1 MTGFIPAGG
10 EGKRMRPV
18 TCSRPKV
25 LADLCGKPLISY
37 ACKAIDSIPLTEKFI
52 GGGRFSER
60 IKSGAAEY
68 AKGFGYTV
76 CDDENGE
83 ISAVCAL
90 DTDDD
95 ILVYFGDIFAECD
108 LSALAVSHRKNR
120 SDMTCALME
129 CTDIRDKNLAVTNG
143 GEITSVIEKPSYYSC
158 RTGLALC
165 GIFIISGKALRDVIG
180 ENGGRIPQS
189 AETELI
195 PLFIKKKRRVFGLKC
210 VSYALDINTVPN
222 LLSAQRH
229 ILAKKKSEDDISV
242 YTQNGAEISQ
252 PVIIGDGTVI
262 SSGVKISGGTVIG
275 RNVFIG
281 RNAKLN
287 GAFVGDGCHIGERA
301 SISGGYVCRG
311 AKIQSGASVFE
322 EAAVGDNAVIGE
334 NAVIEPSVRIWNG
347 RQIDAETLVAN
358 DVKYGTA
365 KPIRIG
371 EDGIWGDSGGTVTP
385 QMCALTGSSVAAAAQ
400 IIRGKKRIA
409 VGYRSGS
416 ASKALALAVMSG
428 VSSAGAEV
436 WDIGECTAEITA
448 FAVRKAGLSAGI
460 FADAGVTAR
469 LVLMSS
475 DGLPLR
481 RAEERMTEAGINL
494 GEYPKA
500 GFPHFGGFKRFSDI
514 SQLYRS
520 EISALCPFTLNSI
533 SAAAASSD
541 GSLLRLANEMLSPI
555 CGKSEKNIMFTLSA
569 DGHKASAY
577 TEESGYVFHERLILI
592 ACMKA
597 FSEGRKVALPCEFPR
612 AADTLAER
620 YGRKIYRYNCCSED
634 LSDSE
639 ARLAAAE
646 FTEARDSIALML
658 SVLDYIGRNGLTL
671 KQAVSQLPEFSAV
684 TRFIP
689 LDRSSAKLSGFT
701 DTRSEPA
708 EGIMLD
714 DKNSRIFIRP
724 VKTGKGLMMYVE
736 SMSMEAAEELCDIY
750 SDKLMK

>member
-18 TCSRPKV
+18 TCSKPKA

-37 ACKAIDSIPLTEKFI
+37 ACKAIAGVPLTEKFI
-52 GGGRFSER
+52 GGGRFSGR
-60 IKSGAAEY
+60 IKKDAAEY
-68 AKGFGYTV
+68 AKDFGYAV
-76 CDDENGE
+76 CNDENGE
-83 ISAVCAL
+83 ASALCSL

-95 ILVYFGDIFAECD
+95 ILVYFGDIFAECGLAA
-108 LSALAVSHRKNR
+108 LSEYHLKNR
-120 SDMTCALME
+120 SELTCALIE
-129 CTDIRDKNLAVTNG
+129 CTDIRDKNLAVTNN

-165 GIFIISGKALRDVIG
+165 GIFIISGKALREVIG

-189 AETELI
+189 METELI
-195 PLFIKKKRRVFGLKC
+195 PLFIKKNRRVFGLKC
-210 VSYALDINTVPN
+210 VSYALDINTVPD
-222 LLSAQRH
+222 LLAAQRH

-242 YTQNGAEISQ
+242 YTQNDAEISP
-252 PVIIGDGTVI
+252 PVMIGEGTVI
-262 SSGVKISGGTVIG
+262 SSGVKISGGTVVG

-301 SISGGYVCRG
+301 SVSGGYICRG
-311 AKIQSGASVFE
+311 AKVQSGASVFE
-322 EAAVGDNAVIGE
+322 DAAVGEGAVIGE

-347 RQIDAETLVAN
+347 RQIDAETLVAY

-365 KPIRIG
+365 KPVRIG
-371 EDGIWGDSGGTVTP
+371 EDGIWSDGGGIVNP
-385 QMCALTGSSVAAAAQ
+385 QMCALTGSSAAAAAQ

-409 VGYRSGS
+409 VGHRSGS

-428 VSSAGAEV
+428 ISSAGAEV
-436 WDIGECTAEITA
+436 WEIGECTAEITA

-469 LVLMSS
+469 LILMSS
-475 DGLPLR
+475 DGLPLKR
-481 RAEERMTEAGINL
+481 SEERIVEAGINS

-500 GFPHFGGFKRFSDI
+500 GFPHFGGFRSFSDI
-514 SQLYRS
+514 SEMYRH
-520 EISALCPFTLNSI
+520 EISELCPFTLKSI

-541 GSLLRLANEMLSPI
+541 GFLLRLANEMLAPV

-620 YGRKIYRYNCCSED
+620 FGKKIYRYNCCSED

-646 FTEARDSIALML
+646 FPEARDSIALML
-658 SVLDYIGRNGLTL
+658 SVLDHLERNGLTL
-671 KQAVSQLPEFSAV
+671 RQAVSQLPQFSAV

-689 LDRSSAKLSGFT
+689 LDRSAAKLSGFA
-701 DTRSEPA
+701 DSRSEPT

-714 DKNSRIFIRP
+714 SRDSRVFIRP

-750 SDKLMK
+750 SEKLMK